1 MNSVSSSE
9 AQMADGGEARRVG
22 ESDAEL
28 ECALGTRDALLALW
42 NPSGRPVSVSWDDSS
57 IVTADDRTRS
67 RLTEA
72 HSVVHAL
79 LRGEHA
85 SAMQRL
91 ADMSNLMAVFTALRS
106 VTLASELLW
115 NVPLLTWQTVLTD
128 AQAQTKAVIVDD
140 AGEAGADALARA
152 IRRNLAGDRRQRIL
166 DCVAE
171 TATAQSRRARLGLGG
186 FGAAVLA
193 AALKTTSNGTPSE
206 LAEEHAALIVALA
219 HGQTVTHRDGRLVV
233 DG

>member
-1 MNSVSSSE
+1 MT
-9 AQMADGGEARRVG
+9 DGGEAGHVR

-28 ECALGTRDALLALW
+28 ERALGTRDALLALW

-91 ADMSNLMAVFTALRS
+91 ADMSSLMAVFTALRS

-115 NVPLLTWQTVLTD
+115 SVPLPTWQTVLTD
-128 AQAQTKAVIVDD
+128 AQAQTKAVIVND
-140 AGEAGADALARA
+140 ADEAQAGADALARA

-193 AALKTTSNGTPSE
+193 AALKTTSNGRPSE